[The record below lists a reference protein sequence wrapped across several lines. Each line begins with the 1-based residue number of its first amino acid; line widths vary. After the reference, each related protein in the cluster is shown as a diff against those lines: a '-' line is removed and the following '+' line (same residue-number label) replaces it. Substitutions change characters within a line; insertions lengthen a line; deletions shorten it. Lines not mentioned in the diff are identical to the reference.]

1 MKKIFTGAMIFTGTV
16 IGAGFASGQEI
27 WIFFGSYGGAGL
39 SGVLLA
45 GIILAVTGMGIF
57 LGISDGDF
65 SSYGEFCEKTG
76 GKAAGSFVAALGT
89 IFMFATVCVMFAGSG
104 ALFSQQLGLDYR
116 AGVVFMAVICFLC
129 LIFGIKSVSVI
140 NCVLTPLM
148 VLGIMIL
155 GFFSIIYGCCSA
167 AAGYSSLL
175 SVSGSFISAIV
186 YVSYN
191 LLAVPSV
198 LVSTPKISKREA
210 VFAGFTGGGLLGAL
224 GLIMYLISVKPGFMT
239 AELPALRAANIINA
253 NFGVIYGV
261 LIYFS
266 MLTTVIGN
274 AYGLVSAICARFG
287 FSFFPTS
294 AVIILC
300 ACAASVLGFSR
311 LVGSLYVSVGYAAVL
326 ITVLLMVYSLKKLKK
341 LLLKSGRSTR
351 K

>member
-1 MKKIFTGAMIFTGTV
+1 MKKIFMGAMIFTGTV

-39 SGVLLA
+39 FGVLLA
-45 GIILAVTGMGIF
+45 GIILSILGVGIF

-65 SSYGEFCEKTG
+65 GSYGEFCEKTG
-76 GKAAGSFVAALGT
+76 GKTAGAFIAALGT
-89 IFMFATVCVMFAGSG
+89 VFMFATVCVMFAGSG

-116 AGVVFMAVICFLC
+116 TGVVFMAVICFLC

-148 VLGIMIL
+148 VSGIIIL
-155 GFFSIIYGCCSA
+155 GFFSIIYGCRSVS
-167 AAGYSSLL
+167 AGYSSLL
-175 SVSGSFISAIV
+175 AVSGSFVSAIV

-191 LLAVPSV
+191 LLAIPPV
-198 LVSTPKISKREA
+198 LLSTPKLSEREA
-210 VFAGFTGGGLLGAL
+210 VFAGLTGGGLLGTL

-274 AYGLVSAICARFG
+274 AYGLVSVICG
-287 FSFFPTS
+287 KFSFPYLPTV
-294 AVIILC
+294 AAIILC
-300 ACAASVLGFSR
+300 AGAASVLGFSR

-341 LLLKSGRSTR
+341 LLSKSGRSMR